1 MVKESRLALNALKP
15 WAKQKNNSGCGLAG
29 LRRAHGVGEIAG
41 SNPASPTK
49 KEKTPCEDVPSPGDF
64 NFITSY
70 NLILIFLTV
79 PPFLITLPSLVRWY
93 LI

>member
-49 KEKTPCEDVPSPGDF
+49 KEKTPC
-64 NFITSY
+64 
-70 NLILIFLTV
+70 
-79 PPFLITLPSLVRWY
+79 
-93 LI
+93 